1 MMRNYFAIAVPLVV
15 TSTASAQITMKL
27 PFDSG
32 QWWGP
37 ASYTDHSAWN
47 DHLNNAI
54 DFWFITNQTDSQS
67 GSCPFWA
74 QALGQTAGKSVRAAH
89 GGTIRRKQYDAGG
102 YGYYVVIRSGENG
115 DYLTLYAHLSNYDDC
130 PAVGQTV
137 EAGAKI
143 GVVGSTGS
151 TGDPPAAHLHFELLK
166 ENSVGGRT
174 NGLWTSQS
182 LPGRVFDGQ
191 ALTEFSCTD
200 PGYTIRKQAKSLKAA
215 GVPDITPPSV
225 SFSNAYQYRWFRQG
239 FDYTVE
245 WSVADSGS
253 GVHGF
258 YQKWSTNPNDP
269 GTDGGYAQSSSGWL
283 NIGWAGSSGQ
293 WYAIVRARDNAGNEQ
308 TYRSEWVGFDNVLP
322 GATRTG
328 GINPTTWYRG
338 SQTVTYT
345 GTDAH
350 SGFRDSQ
357 CWWEGQ
363 STQGWNSTNP
373 RQVIVPTASGKYRL
387 HVEVADNAWTDP
399 GNATSNSSGD
409 LFLGEFWID
418 NTNPTTP
425 TIALTPSSPNGLNGW
440 YITRPTANFSA
451 TDPGPFSSG
460 APTTF
465 YSVNGGTYVQGSS
478 LLVADGITSVLT
490 SYARDPVQNDSAI
503 SAPTTVKVDTTPP
516 NNPTLEDEGIKRPD
530 GTLLQISI
538 TGGGDPESGADVV
551 EYLVSDSANPN
562 DPLPAWG
569 IGPKQAPFT
578 GKRFAIEGLNIPDG
592 EQVFVLARQRNNAG
606 LWSQWGASDGILI
619 DRSAFPENLT
629 AFLFS
634 GGTSEGTQDDWTLE
648 GSLGETIVFGNDS
661 PIITR
666 GFWAMALPFL
676 VHPDAVTVIS
686 GEEFQG
692 NLDSLLS
699 SDDDRYLAF
708 NDPTSLATVIEQLL
722 YMPISDGTKLAIR
735 YESAVARPGL
745 AENLQCFNT
754 VTTTWVVL
762 SGRVAPTADSVANWS
777 VATGIAPYLS
787 ESNQLKVR
795 FFWHPINDEDPA
807 QDGWLC
813 SLDLTECEIT
823 P

>member
-1 MMRNYFAIAVPLVV
+1 MSLTSCYGTKAVGYTPWMLGLGLTCIPSLVFAQPV
-15 TSTASAQITMKL
+15 SNG
-27 PFDSG
+27 FDFPVG
-32 QWWGP
+32 DANGGG
-37 ASYTDHSAWN
+37 WN
-47 DHLNNAI
+47 H
-54 DFWFITNQTDSQS
+54 
-67 GSCPFWA
+67 
-74 QALGQTAGKSVRAAH
+74 TAGWSYLEWTGSVYH
-89 GGTIRRKQYDAGG
+89 PGDDLNKNGT
-102 YGYYVVIRSGENG
+102 SGNG
-115 DYLTLYAHLSNYDDC
+115 DLNEPVYAVSNGRVIYAANAGSGWGNIILIEHLLPDGRRYWSQYAHLQTIEVTVNSDVTRRQFIGR
-130 PAVGQTV
+130 VGN
-137 EAGAKI
+137 AG
-143 GVVGSTGS
+143 GEYV
-151 TGDPPAAHLHFELLK
+151 AHLHFEIREIYRDAPAWVAGWTVAQVESHYDNPRDFINGHRQLGAPTIVL
-166 ENSVGGRT
+166 ENLPPERWYRT
-174 NGLWTSQS
+174 NVTLPWRVINGSGSWAVNEYIGGQHAGGPYSSGTGFINLAARLGWHTSQ
-182 LPGRVFDGQ
+182 
-191 ALTEFSCTD
+191 A
-200 PGYTIRKQAKSLKAA
+200 
-215 GVPDITPPSV
+215 
-225 SFSNAYQYRWFRQG
+225 
-239 FDYTVE
+239 TVT
-245 WSVADSGS
+245 
-253 GVHGF
+253 
-258 YQKWSTNPNDP
+258 Q
-269 GTDGGYAQSSSGWL
+269 
-283 NIGWAGSSGQ
+283 SGQ
-293 WYAIVRARDNAGNEQ
+293 TNSSNTWTG
-308 TYRSEWVGFDNVLP
+308 GFDNVLP
-322 GATRTG
+322 SASRTG

-357 CWWEGQ
+357 WWWEGQ
-363 STQGWNSTNP
+363 GSQGWNSTNP
-373 RQVIVPTASGKYRL
+373 RQVSVPTASGKYRL

-399 GNATSNSSGD
+399 GNSSTNSSGD

-418 NTNPTTP
+418 NTNPTVP
-425 TIALTPSSPNGLNGW
+425 TIALTPTNPNGLNGW

-465 YSVNGGTYVQGSS
+465 FSVNGGTYVQGSS

-490 SYARDPVQNDSAI
+490 SYARDPVQNDSPI

-516 NNPTLEDEGIKRPD
+516 NNPTLEDEGLKRPD
-530 GTLLQISI
+530 GTILQVSI
-538 TGGGDPESGADVV
+538 TGGGDPESGANVV
-551 EYLVSDSANPN
+551 EYLVSDSANPGN
-562 DPLPAWG
+562 PLPAWG

-592 EQVFVLARQRNNAG
+592 EQVFVLARQRNSAG

-634 GGTSEGTQDDWTLE
+634 SGTSEGTQGDWTLE
-648 GSLGETIVFGNDS
+648 GSLGETIVFGHDS
-661 PIITR
+661 NLVVK

-676 VHPDAVTVIS
+676 VHPDAVTVTS

-745 AENLQCFNT
+745 AENLQCFNV

-762 SGRVAPTADSVANWS
+762 SGRVAPTTDSVANWS
-777 VATGIAPYLS
+777 VATGIAPYVS